1 MRTLLRTFVL
11 ISACAFFFASCS
23 GDEKGAK
30 RYLSQAE
37 ESYRKGNYDLAKL
50 KIDSIKMLFPKAFNE
65 IRSGMALMQDVRM
78 AENKRN
84 IAFCDSML
92 RVNYDLLNKML
103 GNFNYVRD
111 ERYQEF
117 GEYQPKSYPF
127 NASLNQ
133 NGLRAGVTENGKLF
147 LESILVG
154 TSVKHHKIHVST
166 KEGGFAESLPV
177 TSDGLNYSFRTP
189 DRNYEIVRFTGND
202 ENGVGK
208 FIYSFQ
214 NEPLTLQ
221 FIGNRNVS
229 VHLNAP
235 AKKAIS
241 QSFELSS
248 LLLDIE
254 QLKFEKEKSE
264 ILIRYLESR
273 KN

>member
-1 MRTLLRTFVL
+1 M
-11 ISACAFFFASCS
+11 FFFASCS
-23 GDEKGAK
+23 GDGKSAK

-37 ESYRKGNYDLAKL
+37 ESYRNGNFDLAKL
-50 KIDSIKMLFPKAFNE
+50 KIDSIKILFPKAFDE
-65 IRSGMALMQDVRM
+65 IKSGMTLMQDVRM

-92 RVNYDLLNKML
+92 RVNYALLNEML
-103 GNFNYVRD
+103 KDFNYVRD
-111 ERYQEF
+111 VRYQEF

-133 NGLRAGVTENGKLF
+133 NGLRSGVTENGRLF
-147 LESILVG
+147 IESILAG
-154 TSVKHHKIHVST
+154 TPIRHHKVHIST
-166 KEGGFAESLPV
+166 KEGGFAETLSV
-177 TSDGLNYSFRTP
+177 TSDGLNYSFRTSE
-189 DRNYEIVRFTGND
+189 RNYEIVRFTGND
-202 ENGVGK
+202 ENGIGK

-221 FIGNRNVS
+221 FIGNRNIS
-229 VHLNAP
+229 MHLSGP
-235 AKKAIS
+235 SKKAIS

-273 KN
+273 KKE

>member
-1 MRTLLRTFVL
+1 MRTLSQLVVLITACTFV
-11 ISACAFFFASCS
+11 FASCS

-30 RYLSQAE
+30 KYLSQAE
-37 ESYRKGNYDLAKL
+37 ESLRNGNYDLAKL
-50 KIDSIKMLFPKAFNE
+50 KIDSIRILFPKAYNE
-65 IRSGMALMQDVRM
+65 IKSGMALMQDVRM

-92 RVNYDLLNKML
+92 RVNYALLNEML
-103 GNFNYVRD
+103 ENFNYVRD

-127 NASLNQ
+127 SASLNQ
-133 NGLRAGVTENGKLF
+133 NGLRAGVTEQGRLF

-154 TSVKHHKIHVST
+154 TALKHHKIHVST
-166 KEGGFAESLPV
+166 KEGSFAESQSV
-177 TSDGLNYSFRTP
+177 TSDGLNYSFRTSE
-189 DRNYEIVRFTGND
+189 RNYEIVRFTGDD

-221 FIGNRNVS
+221 FIGNRNIS
-229 VHLNAP
+229 VHMSSP
-235 AKKAIS
+235 SKKAIA